1 LRAIEVGLRALA
13 SLAFFIPSERDE
25 AAAFAKDLRRQ
36 ISTDPEVIAV
46 GAPFALYSR
55 IGMGFVALG

>member
-1 LRAIEVGLRALA
+1 LA
-13 SLAFFIPSERDE
+13 VFIPSERDE

-46 GAPFALYSR
+46 GAPFVLYSR